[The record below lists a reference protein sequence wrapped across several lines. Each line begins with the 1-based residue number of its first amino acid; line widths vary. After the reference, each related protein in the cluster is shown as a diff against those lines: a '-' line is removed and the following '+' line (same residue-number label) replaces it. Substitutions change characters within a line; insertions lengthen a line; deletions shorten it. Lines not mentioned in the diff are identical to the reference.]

1 MFLSKWSVQRPI
13 AMTALIIVMVMIGV
27 SLYPRL
33 SIDLLPNMEVP
44 MVLVRCEY
52 QGASPT
58 EIEVEIVKR
67 IEDAISSLD
76 GIKHITSMSMEDEAR
91 IQLEFNMGID
101 VDIAATDI
109 REALNRIREDL
120 PDGANEPVIRKID
133 TNATTVAQ
141 VFLVGDRTQDDLY
154 DYADDVIA
162 DRFSSV
168 PGVGEVRVYG
178 ANEMQIHVLLNRAKL
193 TAMNLSINDVV
204 SKLRENN
211 VREPLGRIQFDKGE
225 KNVTFNGD
233 FKDFEQIK
241 ALEIGK
247 FKNKRVYLR
256 DVADVK
262 LMSREVRSKAYVNG
276 QPAARFRIVKK
287 GEANAIEVIKG
298 IRQRFDTM
306 VANGELPTGMQL
318 FWFTDSGAFIQA
330 SVDDAWSSILTG
342 IILTAVLLF
351 LFLHEPKS
359 TFIVMV
365 SMPISVIV
373 TFAVMAW
380 FNYSFNIM
388 TLLSLGCSVGV
399 LVTNSIVVIENI
411 FKHIDRGE
419 PIKTAAER
427 GTGEVIAAVSA
438 SALTNVVVFVP
449 VMMMSTRIGSMMV
462 PFAGVMVGA
471 TLVSLFISFTLTP
484 ILACVLLKQKK
495 KHSSNPQQKTFLQ
508 RVFTPWDLGY
518 DWLCRQFDR
527 SIEWTA
533 RHPKTLISVVLALSI
548 ATVLFIIPKVGLS
561 FLPFCDQGEI
571 RIKFEFPT
579 NYNLETTNKLILEA
593 ADHLKKFD
601 FIRGMSISV
610 GDSDGGGGQV
620 SSAVYIG
627 QITLRT
633 TDKFEREES
642 IYDLQAMLRKELAYL
657 DNCRVTLS
665 IPATF
670 GGSGAEIRCVM
681 NGVDLD
687 VLENAEMEVMEK
699 LPALGITRD
708 LDSSRRERKPNIN
721 ITPRRTV
728 LQNLGMSAN
737 ELYEYLLGSLD
748 GIEVGDFRSG
758 ARTFDIRVKNEKEY
772 GEDQLRQAAPAIK
785 DNNPLGAE
793 ALAEITEDTRPVVIN
808 RYDKVRTMWLYAN
821 TAPGMALGTVSNEIG
836 KIATGAL
843 PPGYGVR
850 MSGNVE
856 LMNETASEFLQV
868 ILLAT
873 ILTYLLIAAIME
885 SWTRPFLIMFTVP
898 LGFLGMYATL
908 WATDMSMSMM
918 GLLGGVMMIGIVV
931 NNAIL
936 IMDECAV
943 LVKSGVT
950 THKAMLLATQSKFR
964 PIVMTSIASVVGML
978 PMALGTGLGSELR
991 ASCGMGVVGGLSIAS
1006 LLTLYV
1012 IPALYFIFVHDTA
1025 KPRRRRLRRLWHRLL
1040 RKFRSRKTASA
1051 AAPIQ

>member
-1 MFLSKWSVQRPI
+1 MFLSQWSVRRPI
-13 AMTALIIVMVMIGV
+13 AMTAFIIVLVMIGV
-27 SLYPRL
+27 SLYPRI

-52 QGASPT
+52 EGASPT
-58 EIEVEIVKR
+58 EIEVEVVKR
-67 IEDAISSLD
+67 IEDAVSSLD
-76 GIKHITSMSMEDEAR
+76 GIKHITSTSMEDEAR
-91 IQLEFNMGID
+91 IQLEFNMGTD
-101 VDIAATDI
+101 VDVAATDI
-109 REALNRIREDL
+109 REALNRIRTDL
-120 PDGANEPVIRKID
+120 PDGADEPTIRKID
-133 TNATTVAQ
+133 TNATTVVQA
-141 VFLVGDRTQDDLY
+141 FLVGDRTQDDLY

-178 ANEMQIHVLLNRAKL
+178 ANEMQIHVLLDRAKL
-193 TAMNLSINDVV
+193 TAMNLTINDVV
-204 SKLRENN
+204 TKLRENN

-225 KNVTFNGD
+225 KNVTFDGD

-262 LMSREVRSKAYVNG
+262 FMSREVRSKAYVNG
-276 QPAARFRIVKK
+276 KPAARFRIVKK
-287 GEANAIEVIKG
+287 GEANAVEVIRG
-298 IRQRFDTM
+298 IRERFDTM
-306 VANGELPTGMQL
+306 VRNGELPTGMEL

-351 LFLHEPKS
+351 LFLHEPRS
-359 TFIVMV
+359 TFIVMI

-373 TFAVMAW
+373 TFAAMAY

-411 FKHIDRGE
+411 FKHLDRGE
-419 PIKTAAER
+419 TIKVAAER
-427 GTGEVIAAVSA
+427 GTDEVIAAVSA

-449 VMMMSTRIGSMMV
+449 VMMMTTRIGTMMV
-462 PFAGVMVGA
+462 PFAGVMVAA

-484 ILACVLLKQKK
+484 ILSCVLLKQKK
-495 KHSSNPQQKTFLQ
+495 GGEAGQTTGFLAKL
-508 RVFTPWDLGY
+508 FTPWDRGY
-518 DWLCRQFDR
+518 DWLCRKFDR

-533 RHPKTLISVVLALSI
+533 RHPKSLILAVLMLSAAVFFWVV
-548 ATVLFIIPKVGLS
+548 PQVGLS

-571 RIKFEFPT
+571 RVKFEFPT
-579 NYNLETTNKLILEA
+579 NYNLETTDRLIREA

-601 FIRGMSISV
+601 FVRGMSITV
-610 GDSDGGGGQV
+610 GDSDGGGGQI

-642 IYDLQAMLRKELAYL
+642 IYDLQAQLRKELAYL

-681 NGVDLD
+681 NGNDLN
-687 VLENAEMEVMEK
+687 VLEEAEMAVMEK
-699 LPALGITRD
+699 LPTLGIVRD
-708 LDSSRRERKPNIN
+708 VDSSRRERKPNIN

-728 LQNLGMSAN
+728 LQNLDMSAN

-748 GIEVGDFRSG
+748 GIEVGDYRAG
-758 ARTFDIRVKNEKEY
+758 ARTFDIRVKNQKEY
-772 GEDQLRQAAPAIK
+772 GEEQLRQAAPARK
-785 DNNPLGAE
+785 DNNPLGTE
-793 ALAEITEDTRPVVIN
+793 TLAEITEDTRPVVIN
-808 RYDKVRTMWLYAN
+808 RYDKARTMWLYAN
-821 TAPGMALGTVSNEIG
+821 TAPGMALGPVSDTIG
-836 KIATGAL
+836 KLALEAL

-850 MSGNVE
+850 MSGSVE
-856 LMNETASEFLQV
+856 LMNETAREFGQV
-868 ILLAT
+868 ILLAAV
-873 ILTYLLIAAIME
+873 LTYLLIAGIME

-908 WATDMSMSMM
+908 WLTGMSMSMM

-936 IMDECAV
+936 IMDECAM
-943 LVKSGVT
+943 LVNSGVT
-950 THKAMLLATQSKFR
+950 THQAMLQATQSKFR
-964 PIVMTSIASVVGML
+964 PIVMTSIASVAGML
-978 PMALGTGLGSELR
+978 PMAFGTGLGSELR
-991 ASCGMGVVGGLSIAS
+991 SSCGMGVVGGLTVAS

-1025 KPRRRRLRRLWHRLL
+1025 KPRRHLWRRFLL
-1040 RKFRSRKTASA
+1040 RLGVGR
-1051 AAPIQ
+1051 

>member
-13 AMTALIIVMVMIGV
+13 AMTALIIVLVMIGI

-33 SIDLLPNMEVP
+33 SIDLLPNMEIP
-44 MVLVRCEY
+44 TVLVRCAYE
-52 QGASPT
+52 GASPT
-58 EIEVEIVKR
+58 EIEVEIAKR
-67 IEDAISSLD
+67 IEDAVSSLD

-91 IQLEFNMGID
+91 IQLEFNMGTD
-101 VDIAATDI
+101 VDIAATEI

-120 PDGANEPVIRKID
+120 PDGANEPTIRKID
-133 TNATTVAQ
+133 TNATTVSQ

-162 DRFSSV
+162 DRFASV

-178 ANEMQIHVLLNRAKL
+178 ANEMQIHVLLNREKL

-233 FKDFEQIK
+233 FKDVEQIK
-241 ALEIGK
+241 ALEVGK
-247 FKNKRVYLR
+247 FKDKRVYLR

-276 QPAARFRIVKK
+276 QPAARFKIVKK
-287 GEANAIEVIKG
+287 GEANAIEVIRG
-298 IRQRFDTM
+298 IRQRFDQM
-306 VANGELPTGMQL
+306 VANGELPTGMEL

-330 SVDDAWSSILTG
+330 SVDDAWSSIITG

-373 TFAVMAW
+373 TFAVMVW

-411 FKHIDRGE
+411 FKHIDKGE

-449 VMMMSTRIGSMMV
+449 VMMMTTRIGSMMV

-495 KHSSNPQQKTFLQ
+495 RNKANEPEKKSLLQ
-508 RVFTPWDLGY
+508 RMFIPWDLGY
-518 DWLCRQFDR
+518 DWLCRRFDR

-533 RHPKTLISVVLALSI
+533 RHPILLMAVVVALALS
-548 ATVLFIIPKVGLS
+548 TVFFIVPKVGLS

-571 RIKFEFPT
+571 RIKLEFPT
-579 NYNLETTNKLILEA
+579 NYNLETTDKLIREA

-601 FIRGMSISV
+601 FIRGMSITI
-610 GDSDGGGGQV
+610 GDSDGGSGQV
-620 SSAVYIG
+620 NSAVYLG
-627 QITLRT
+627 QITLKT
-633 TDKFEREES
+633 SEKFEREET
-642 IYDLQAMLRKELAYL
+642 IYDLLAQVREELSYL
-657 DNCRVTLS
+657 DNCRLTLS
-665 IPATF
+665 IPSTF

-681 NGVDLD
+681 NGNDLE
-687 VLENAEMEVMEK
+687 VLENAEMTVMEK
-699 LPALGITRD
+699 LPTLGITRD

-728 LQNLGMSAN
+728 LQNLDMSAN

-758 ARTFDIRVKNEKEY
+758 TRTFDIRVKNAKEY
-772 GEDQLRQAAPAIK
+772 GEEQLRQAAPAVK
-785 DNNPLGAE
+785 ENNPLGTE

-808 RYDKVRTMWLYAN
+808 RYDKIRTMWLYAN
-821 TAPGMALGTVSNEIG
+821 TAPGMALGTVSQTIGEI
-836 KIATGAL
+836 ALEAL

-856 LMNETASEFLQV
+856 LMNETAREFGQV
-868 ILLAT
+868 IILAT
-873 ILTYLLIAAIME
+873 LLTYLLIAAIME

-908 WATDMSMSMM
+908 WATGMSMSLM

-936 IMDECAV
+936 IMDECAT

-964 PIVMTSIASVVGML
+964 PIVMTSIASVAGML

-991 ASCGMGVVGGLSIAS
+991 ASCGVGVVGGLSIAS

-1025 KPRRRRLRRLWHRLL
+1025 KPRRHRLRRLLRRLL
-1040 RKFRSRKTASA
+1040 RKEKKTVSA
-1051 AAPIQ
+1051 

>member
-1 MFLSKWSVQRPI
+1 MFLSRWSVQRPI
-13 AMTALIIVMVMIGV
+13 AMTALIIVLVMIGA
-27 SLYPRL
+27 SLYPRI
-33 SIDLLPNMEVP
+33 SIDLLPNMEIP
-44 MVLVRCEY
+44 TVLVRCEY
-52 QGASPT
+52 EGASPT
-58 EIEVEIVKR
+58 EIEVEIAKR
-67 IEDAISSLD
+67 IEDAVSSLD
-76 GIKHITSMSMEDEAR
+76 GIKHVTSVSIEDEAR

-101 VDIAATDI
+101 VDVAATDI
-109 REALNRIREDL
+109 REALNRIREDF
-120 PDGANEPVIRKID
+120 PDGAKEPTIRKID
-133 TNATTVAQ
+133 TNATTVVQA
-141 VFLVGDRTQDDLY
+141 FLVGDRTQDDLY

-162 DRFSSV
+162 DRFASV

-178 ANEMQIHVLLNRAKL
+178 ANEMQIHVLLNREKL

-204 SKLRENN
+204 SKLEANN
-211 VREPLGRIQFDKGE
+211 VRKPLGRIQFDKGE
-225 KNVTFNGD
+225 KNVTFDGD

-262 LMSREVRSKAYVNG
+262 FMSREVRSKAYVNG
-276 QPAARFRIVKK
+276 EPAARFRIVKK
-287 GEANAIEVIKG
+287 GEANAIEVING
-298 IRQRFDTM
+298 IRQRFNTM
-306 VANGELPTGMQL
+306 IRNGELPTGMKL
-318 FWFTDSGAFIQA
+318 VWFTDSGAFIQA

-342 IILTAVLLF
+342 IILTAILLF

-359 TFIVMV
+359 TFIVMI

-373 TFAVMAW
+373 TFAVMAY
-380 FNYSFNIM
+380 FQYSFNIM

-411 FKHIDRGE
+411 FKHLDRGE

-449 VMMMSTRIGSMMV
+449 VMMMTTRIGSMMV

-484 ILACVLLKQKK
+484 ILACVLLKRKRK
-495 KHSSNPQQKTFLQ
+495 AREGEPKMTFLQ
-508 RVFTPWDLGY
+508 KCFVPWDRGY
-518 DWLCRQFDR
+518 DWLCRLFDR

-533 RHPKTLISVVLALSI
+533 RYPKTLMLAVLALAGAVYFLI
-548 ATVLFIIPKVGLS
+548 VPQVGLS

-579 NYNLETTNKLILEA
+579 NYNLDTTNRLIQEA

-610 GDSDGGGGQV
+610 GDSDGGSGQV
-620 SSAVYIG
+620 SSAVYLG
-627 QITLRT
+627 QINLRT
-633 TDKFEREES
+633 TDKFERKES
-642 IYDLQAMLRKELAYL
+642 IYDLQALLRKELAYL

-665 IPATF
+665 IPPTF
-670 GGSGAEIRCVM
+670 GGSGAEIRCVI
-681 NGVDLD
+681 NGPDLD
-687 VLENAEMEVMEK
+687 VLEAAEMEVMEK
-699 LPALGITRD
+699 LPTLGITRD

-737 ELYEYLLGSLD
+737 EVYEYLLGTLD
-748 GIEVGDFRSG
+748 GIEVGDYRSG
-758 ARTFDIRVKNEKEY
+758 ARTFDIRVKNQKEY
-772 GEDQLRQAAPAIK
+772 GEEQLRLATPTVK
-785 DNNPLGAE
+785 DNNPLGTE
-793 ALAEITEDTRPVVIN
+793 VLAEITEDTRPVVVN

-821 TAPGMALGTVSNEIG
+821 TAPGMALGTVSNAIG
-836 KIATGAL
+836 EMAQQAL

-850 MSGNVE
+850 MSGSVE
-856 LMNETASEFLQV
+856 LMNETAREFIQV
-868 ILLAT
+868 IILAA

-908 WATDMSMSMM
+908 WFAGMSMSMM

-943 LVKSGVT
+943 LTKSGMT
-950 THKAMLLATQSKFR
+950 THKAMLRATQSKFR
-964 PIVMTSIASVVGML
+964 PIVMTSIASVAGML
-978 PMALGTGLGSELR
+978 PMAFGTGLGSELR
-991 ASCGMGVVGGLSIAS
+991 SSCGMGVVGGLTIAS

-1025 KPRRRRLRRLWHRLL
+1025 KPRKHLLL
-1040 RKFRSRKTASA
+1040 RFISRFRRKKGVPGA
-1051 AAPIQ
+1051 A

>member
-1 MFLSKWSVQRPI
+1 MFLSQWSVRRPI
-13 AMTALIIVMVMIGV
+13 AMTAFIIVLVMIGV
-27 SLYPRL
+27 SLYPRI

-52 QGASPT
+52 EGASPT
-58 EIEVEIVKR
+58 EIEVEVVKR
-67 IEDAISSLD
+67 IEDAVSSLD
-76 GIKHITSMSMEDEAR
+76 GIKHITSTSMEDEAR
-91 IQLEFNMGID
+91 IQLEFNMGTD
-101 VDIAATDI
+101 VDVAATDI
-109 REALNRIREDL
+109 REALNRIRTDL
-120 PDGANEPVIRKID
+120 PDGADEPTIRKID
-133 TNATTVAQ
+133 TNATTVVQA
-141 VFLVGDRTQDDLY
+141 FLVGDRTQDDLY

-178 ANEMQIHVLLNRAKL
+178 ANEMQIHVLLDRAKL
-193 TAMNLSINDVV
+193 TAMNLTINDVV
-204 SKLRENN
+204 TKLRENN

-225 KNVTFNGD
+225 KNVTFDGD

-262 LMSREVRSKAYVNG
+262 FMSREVRSKAYVNG
-276 QPAARFRIVKK
+276 KPAARFRIVKK
-287 GEANAIEVIKG
+287 GEANAVEVIRG
-298 IRQRFDTM
+298 IRERFDTM
-306 VANGELPTGMQL
+306 VRNGELPTGMEL

-351 LFLHEPKS
+351 LFLHEPRS
-359 TFIVMV
+359 TFIVMI

-373 TFAVMAW
+373 TFAAMAY

-411 FKHIDRGE
+411 FKHLDRGE
-419 PIKTAAER
+419 TIKVAAER
-427 GTGEVIAAVSA
+427 GTDEVIAAVSA

-449 VMMMSTRIGSMMV
+449 VMMMTTRIGTMMV
-462 PFAGVMVGA
+462 PFAGVMVVA

-484 ILACVLLKQKK
+484 ILSCVLLKQKK
-495 KHSSNPQQKTFLQ
+495 GGEAGQTTGFLAKL
-508 RVFTPWDLGY
+508 FTPWDRGY
-518 DWLCRQFDR
+518 DWLCRKFDR

-533 RHPKTLISVVLALSI
+533 RHPKSLILAVLALS
-548 ATVLFIIPKVGLS
+548 AAVFFWVVPQVGLS

-571 RIKFEFPT
+571 RVKFEFPT
-579 NYNLETTNKLILEA
+579 NYNLETTDRLIREA

-601 FIRGMSISV
+601 FVRGMSITV
-610 GDSDGGGGQV
+610 GDSDGGGGQI

-642 IYDLQAMLRKELAYL
+642 IYDLQAQLRKELAYL

-681 NGVDLD
+681 NGNDLN
-687 VLENAEMEVMEK
+687 VLEEAEMAVMEK
-699 LPALGITRD
+699 LPTLGIVRD
-708 LDSSRRERKPNIN
+708 VDSSRRERKPNIN

-728 LQNLGMSAN
+728 LQNLDMSAN

-748 GIEVGDFRSG
+748 GIEVGDYRAG
-758 ARTFDIRVKNEKEY
+758 ARTFDIRVKNQKEY
-772 GEDQLRQAAPAIK
+772 GEEQLRQAAPARK
-785 DNNPLGAE
+785 DNNPLGTE
-793 ALAEITEDTRPVVIN
+793 TLAEITEDTRPVVIN
-808 RYDKVRTMWLYAN
+808 RYDKARTMWLYAN
-821 TAPGMALGTVSNEIG
+821 TAPGMALGPVSDTIG
-836 KIATGAL
+836 KLALEAL

-850 MSGNVE
+850 MSGSVE
-856 LMNETASEFLQV
+856 LMNETAREFGQV
-868 ILLAT
+868 ILLAAV
-873 ILTYLLIAAIME
+873 LTYLLIAGIME
-885 SWTRPFLIMFTVP
+885 SWSRPFLIMFTVP

-908 WATDMSMSMM
+908 WLTGMSMSMM

-936 IMDECAV
+936 IMDECAM
-943 LVKSGVT
+943 LVNSGVT
-950 THKAMLLATQSKFR
+950 THQAMLQATQSKFR
-964 PIVMTSIASVVGML
+964 PIVMTSIASVAGML
-978 PMALGTGLGSELR
+978 PMAFGTGLGSELR
-991 ASCGMGVVGGLSIAS
+991 SSCGMGVVGGLTVAS

-1025 KPRRRRLRRLWHRLL
+1025 KPRRHLWRRFLL
-1040 RKFRSRKTASA
+1040 RLGVGR
-1051 AAPIQ
+1051 

>member
-13 AMTALIIVMVMIGV
+13 AMTAFIIVLVMIGI
-27 SLYPRL
+27 SLYPKI
-33 SIDLLPNMEVP
+33 SIDLLPNMEIP
-44 MVLVRCEY
+44 TVLVRCEY
-52 QGASPT
+52 EGASPT
-58 EIEVEIVKR
+58 EIEVEIAKR
-67 IEDAISSLD
+67 IEDAVSSLD
-76 GIKHITSMSMEDEAR
+76 GIKHVTSVSIEDEAR

-101 VDIAATDI
+101 VDVAATDI
-109 REALNRIREDL
+109 REALNRIREDF
-120 PDGANEPVIRKID
+120 PDGAKEPTIRKID
-133 TNATTVAQ
+133 TNATTVVQA
-141 VFLVGDRTQDDLY
+141 FLVGDRTQDDLY

-178 ANEMQIHVLLNRAKL
+178 ANEMQIHVLLDRAKL
-193 TAMNLSINDVV
+193 TAMNLSINDIVA
-204 SKLRENN
+204 KLEANN
-211 VREPLGRIQFDKGE
+211 VRKPLGRIQFDKGE
-225 KNVTFNGD
+225 KNVTFDGD

-241 ALEIGK
+241 ALEVGK

-262 LMSREVRSKAYVNG
+262 FMSREVRSKAYVNG
-276 QPAARFRIVKK
+276 EPAARFRIIKK
-287 GEANAIEVIKG
+287 GEANAIEVING
-298 IRQRFDTM
+298 IRQRFQSM
-306 VANGELPTGMQL
+306 IQNGELPTGMKL
-318 FWFTDSGAFIQA
+318 VWFTDSGAFIQA

-342 IILTAVLLF
+342 IILTAILLF

-359 TFIVMV
+359 TFIVMI

-373 TFAVMAW
+373 TFAVMAY

-411 FKHIDRGE
+411 FKHLDRGE

-449 VMMMSTRIGSMMV
+449 VMMMTTRIGSMMV

-484 ILACVLLKQKK
+484 ILACVLLKKK
-495 KHSSNPQQKTFLQ
+495 KKQAVEGKTFLQ
-508 RVFTPWDLGY
+508 KLFLPWDTGY
-518 DWLCRQFDR
+518 DWLCRKFDR

-533 RHPKTLISVVLALSI
+533 RYPKTLMTAVLAL
-548 ATVLFIIPKVGLS
+548 AAAVLFFVVPQVGLS

-579 NYNLETTNKLILEA
+579 NYNLETTDRLIREA

-610 GDSDGGGGQV
+610 GDSDGGSGQV
-620 SSAVYIG
+620 SSAVYLG
-627 QITLRT
+627 QINLRT
-633 TDKFEREES
+633 TDKFERKES
-642 IYDLQAMLRKELAYL
+642 IYDLQAILRKELAYL

-670 GGSGAEIRCVM
+670 GGSGAEIRCVI
-681 NGVDLD
+681 NGPDLD
-687 VLENAEMEVMEK
+687 VLEAAEMEVMEK

-728 LQNLGMSAN
+728 LQNLNMSAN
-737 ELYEYLLGSLD
+737 DVYEYLLGSLD
-748 GIEVGDFRSG
+748 GIEVGDYRSG
-758 ARTFDIRVKNEKEY
+758 ARTFDIRVKNKKEY
-772 GEDQLRQAAPAIK
+772 GEDQLRQNAPATK
-785 DNNPLGAE
+785 DNNPLGTE
-793 ALAEITEDTRPVVIN
+793 VLAEITEDTRPVVVN

-821 TAPGMALGTVSNEIG
+821 TAPGMALGTVSKTIG
-836 KIATGAL
+836 DMALQAL

-856 LMNETASEFLQV
+856 LMNETAREFIQV
-868 ILLAT
+868 IILAT

-908 WATDMSMSMM
+908 WVARMSMSMM

-936 IMDECAV
+936 IMDECAA

-950 THKAMLLATQSKFR
+950 THKAMLQATQAKFR
-964 PIVMTSIASVVGML
+964 PIVMTSIASVAGML
-978 PMALGTGLGSELR
+978 PMAFGSGLGSELR
-991 ASCGMGVVGGLSIAS
+991 SSCGMGVVGGLTIAS

-1025 KPRRRRLRRLWHRLL
+1025 KPRKHTFLRFLSRLHRH
-1040 RKFRSRKTASA
+1040 KKTAPA
-1051 AAPIQ
+1051 AV

>member
-1 MFLSKWSVQRPI
+1 
-13 AMTALIIVMVMIGV
+13 
-27 SLYPRL
+27 
-33 SIDLLPNMEVP
+33 

-52 QGASPT
+52 EGASPT
-58 EIEVEIVKR
+58 EIEVEVVKR
-67 IEDAISSLD
+67 IEDAVSSLD
-76 GIKHITSMSMEDEAR
+76 GIKHITSTSMEDEAR
-91 IQLEFNMGID
+91 IQLEFNMGTD
-101 VDIAATDI
+101 VDVAATDI
-109 REALNRIREDL
+109 REALNRIRTDL
-120 PDGANEPVIRKID
+120 PDGADEPTIRKID
-133 TNATTVAQ
+133 TNATTVVQA
-141 VFLVGDRTQDDLY
+141 FLVGDRTQDDLY

-178 ANEMQIHVLLNRAKL
+178 ANEMQIHVLLDRAKL
-193 TAMNLSINDVV
+193 TAMNLTINYVV
-204 SKLRENN
+204 TKLRENN

-225 KNVTFNGD
+225 KNVTFDGD

-262 LMSREVRSKAYVNG
+262 FMSREVRSKAYVNG
-276 QPAARFRIVKK
+276 KPAARFRIVKK
-287 GEANAIEVIKG
+287 GEANAVEVIRG
-298 IRQRFDTM
+298 IRERFDTM
-306 VANGELPTGMQL
+306 VRNGELPTGMEL

-351 LFLHEPKS
+351 LFLHEPRS
-359 TFIVMV
+359 TFIVMI

-373 TFAVMAW
+373 TFAAMAY

-411 FKHIDRGE
+411 FKHLDRGE
-419 PIKTAAER
+419 TIKVAAER
-427 GTGEVIAAVSA
+427 GTDEVIAAVSA

-449 VMMMSTRIGSMMV
+449 VMMMTTRIGTMMV
-462 PFAGVMVGA
+462 PFAGVMVAA

-484 ILACVLLKQKK
+484 ILSCVLLKQKK
-495 KHSSNPQQKTFLQ
+495 GGEAGQTTGFLAKL
-508 RVFTPWDLGY
+508 FTPWDRGY
-518 DWLCRQFDR
+518 DWLCRKFDR

-533 RHPKTLISVVLALSI
+533 RHPKSLILAVLVLSAAVFFWVV
-548 ATVLFIIPKVGLS
+548 PQVGLS

-571 RIKFEFPT
+571 RVKFEFPT
-579 NYNLETTNKLILEA
+579 NYNLETTDRLIREA

-601 FIRGMSISV
+601 FVRGMSITV
-610 GDSDGGGGQV
+610 GDSDGGGGQI

-642 IYDLQAMLRKELAYL
+642 IYDLQAQLRKELAYL

-681 NGVDLD
+681 NGNDLN
-687 VLENAEMEVMEK
+687 VLEEAEMAVMEK
-699 LPALGITRD
+699 LPTLGIVRD
-708 LDSSRRERKPNIN
+708 VDSSRRERKPNIN

-728 LQNLGMSAN
+728 LQNLDMSAN

-748 GIEVGDFRSG
+748 GIEVGDYRAG
-758 ARTFDIRVKNEKEY
+758 ARTFDIRVKNQKEY
-772 GEDQLRQAAPAIK
+772 GEEQLRQAAPARK
-785 DNNPLGAE
+785 DNNPLGTE
-793 ALAEITEDTRPVVIN
+793 TLAEITEDTRPVVIN
-808 RYDKVRTMWLYAN
+808 RYDKARTMWLYAN
-821 TAPGMALGTVSNEIG
+821 TAPGMALGPVSDTIG
-836 KIATGAL
+836 KLALEAL

-850 MSGNVE
+850 MSGSVE
-856 LMNETASEFLQV
+856 LMNETAREFGQV
-868 ILLAT
+868 ILLAAV
-873 ILTYLLIAAIME
+873 LTYLLIAGIME

-908 WATDMSMSMM
+908 WLTGMSMSMM

-936 IMDECAV
+936 IMDECAM
-943 LVKSGVT
+943 LVNSGVT
-950 THKAMLLATQSKFR
+950 THQAMLQATQSKFR
-964 PIVMTSIASVVGML
+964 PIVMTSIASVAGML
-978 PMALGTGLGSELR
+978 PMAFGTGLGSELR
-991 ASCGMGVVGGLSIAS
+991 SSCGMGVVGGLTVAS

-1025 KPRRRRLRRLWHRLL
+1025 KPRRHLWRRFLL
-1040 RKFRSRKTASA
+1040 RFGLGRR
-1051 AAPIQ
+1051 

>member
-1 MFLSKWSVQRPI
+1 MFLSQWSVRRPI
-13 AMTALIIVMVMIGV
+13 AMTAFIIVLVMIGV
-27 SLYPRL
+27 SLYPRI

-52 QGASPT
+52 EGASPT
-58 EIEVEIVKR
+58 EIEVEVVKR
-67 IEDAISSLD
+67 IEDAVSSLD
-76 GIKHITSMSMEDEAR
+76 GIKHITSTSMEDEAR
-91 IQLEFNMGID
+91 IQLEFNMGTD
-101 VDIAATDI
+101 VDVAATDI
-109 REALNRIREDL
+109 REALNRIRTDL
-120 PDGANEPVIRKID
+120 PDGADEPTIRKID
-133 TNATTVAQ
+133 TNATTVVQA
-141 VFLVGDRTQDDLY
+141 FLVGDRTQDDLY

-178 ANEMQIHVLLNRAKL
+178 ANEMQIHVLLDRAKL
-193 TAMNLSINDVV
+193 TAMNLTINDVV

-225 KNVTFNGD
+225 KNVTFDGD

-262 LMSREVRSKAYVNG
+262 FMSREVRSKAYVNG
-276 QPAARFRIVKK
+276 KPAARFRIVKK
-287 GEANAIEVIKG
+287 GEANAVEVIRG
-298 IRQRFDTM
+298 IRERFDTM
-306 VANGELPTGMQL
+306 VRNGELPTGMEL

-351 LFLHEPKS
+351 LFLHEPRS
-359 TFIVMV
+359 TFIVMI

-373 TFAVMAW
+373 TFAAMAY

-411 FKHIDRGE
+411 FKHLDRGE
-419 PIKTAAER
+419 TIKVAAER
-427 GTGEVIAAVSA
+427 GTDEVIAAVSA

-449 VMMMSTRIGSMMV
+449 VMMMTTRIGTMMV
-462 PFAGVMVGA
+462 PFAGVMVVA

-484 ILACVLLKQKK
+484 ILSCVLLKQKK
-495 KHSSNPQQKTFLQ
+495 GGEAGQTTGFLAKL
-508 RVFTPWDLGY
+508 FTPWDRGY
-518 DWLCRQFDR
+518 DWLCRKFDR

-533 RHPKTLISVVLALSI
+533 RHPKSLILAVLALS
-548 ATVLFIIPKVGLS
+548 AAVFFWVVPQVGLS

-571 RIKFEFPT
+571 RVKFEFPT
-579 NYNLETTNKLILEA
+579 NYNLETTDRLIREA

-601 FIRGMSISV
+601 FVRGMSITV
-610 GDSDGGGGQV
+610 GDSDGGGGQI

-642 IYDLQAMLRKELAYL
+642 IYDLQAQLRKELAYL

-681 NGVDLD
+681 NGNDLN
-687 VLENAEMEVMEK
+687 VLEEAEMAVMEK
-699 LPALGITRD
+699 LPTLGIVRD
-708 LDSSRRERKPNIN
+708 VDSSRRERKPNIN

-728 LQNLGMSAN
+728 LQNLDMSAN

-748 GIEVGDFRSG
+748 GIEVGDYRAG
-758 ARTFDIRVKNEKEY
+758 ARTFDIRVKNQKEY
-772 GEDQLRQAAPAIK
+772 GEEQLRQAAPARK
-785 DNNPLGAE
+785 DNNPLGTE
-793 ALAEITEDTRPVVIN
+793 TLAEITEDTRPVVIN
-808 RYDKVRTMWLYAN
+808 RYDKARTMWLYAN
-821 TAPGMALGTVSNEIG
+821 TAPGMALGPVSDTIG
-836 KIATGAL
+836 KLALEAL

-850 MSGNVE
+850 MSGSVE
-856 LMNETASEFLQV
+856 LMNETAREFGQV
-868 ILLAT
+868 ILLAAV
-873 ILTYLLIAAIME
+873 LTYLLIAGIME
-885 SWTRPFLIMFTVP
+885 SWSRPFLIMFTVP

-908 WATDMSMSMM
+908 WLTGMSMSMM

-936 IMDECAV
+936 IMDECAM
-943 LVKSGVT
+943 LVNSGVT
-950 THKAMLLATQSKFR
+950 THQAMLQATQSKFR
-964 PIVMTSIASVVGML
+964 PIVMTSIASVAGML
-978 PMALGTGLGSELR
+978 PMAFGTGLGSELR
-991 ASCGMGVVGGLSIAS
+991 SSCGMGVVGGLTVAS

-1025 KPRRRRLRRLWHRLL
+1025 KPRRHLWRRFLL
-1040 RKFRSRKTASA
+1040 RLGVGR
-1051 AAPIQ
+1051 

>member
-1 MFLSKWSVQRPI
+1 MFLSRWSVQRPI
-13 AMTALIIVMVMIGV
+13 AMTALIIVLVMIGI
-27 SLYPRL
+27 SLYPRI
-33 SIDLLPNMEVP
+33 SIDLLPNMEIP
-44 MVLVRCEY
+44 TVLVRCEY

-67 IEDAISSLD
+67 IEDAVSSLD
-76 GIKHITSMSMEDEAR
+76 GIKHITSMSIEDEAR
-91 IQLEFNMGID
+91 IQLEFNMGTD
-101 VDIAATDI
+101 VDVAATDI

-120 PDGANEPVIRKID
+120 PDGANEPTIRKID

-178 ANEMQIHVLLNRAKL
+178 ANEMQIHVLLDREKL

-204 SKLRENN
+204 AKLEQNN

-225 KNVTFNGD
+225 KNVTFDGD
-233 FKDFEQIK
+233 FKDFEQIR
-241 ALEIGK
+241 ALEVGK

-256 DVADVK
+256 DVAEVK
-262 LMSREVRSKAYVNG
+262 FMSREVRSKAYVNG

-287 GEANAIEVIKG
+287 GEANAIEVING
-298 IRQRFDTM
+298 IRQRFDAM
-306 VANGELPTGMQL
+306 VKNGELPTGMEL
-318 FWFTDSGAFIQA
+318 VWFTDSGAFIQA
-330 SVDDAWSSILTG
+330 SVDDAWSSIVTG

-359 TFIVMV
+359 TFIVMI
-365 SMPISVIV
+365 SMPISVVV
-373 TFAVMAW
+373 TFAVMAY

-411 FKHIDRGE
+411 FKHLDRGE

-449 VMMMSTRIGSMMV
+449 VMMMTTRIGSMMV

-484 ILACVLLKQKK
+484 ILACVLLKRKK
-495 KHSSNPQQKTFLQ
+495 KRGSAPEKRGWLQTMFL
-508 RVFTPWDLGY
+508 PWDMGY
-518 DWLCRQFDR
+518 DWLCRKFDR

-533 RHPKTLISVVLALSI
+533 RHPKSLMLTVLALAAGVSFWI
-548 ATVLFIIPKVGLS
+548 VPQVGLS

-579 NYNLETTNKLILEA
+579 NYNLDTTDRLIREA

-610 GDSDGGGGQV
+610 GDSDGGSGQV
-620 SSAVYIG
+620 SSAVYMG

-633 TDKFEREES
+633 TDKFEREET
-642 IYDLQAMLRKELAYL
+642 IYDLQAQLRKELSYL
-657 DNCRVTLS
+657 DNCRITLS

-681 NGVDLD
+681 NGTDLD
-687 VLENAEMEVMEK
+687 VLENAEMQVMEK
-699 LPALGITRD
+699 LPAMGLTRD

-748 GIEVGDFRSG
+748 GIEVGDYRDG
-758 ARTFDIRVKNEKEY
+758 ARTFDIRVKNQKEY
-772 GEDQLRQAAPAIK
+772 GEAQLRQAAPAVK

-793 ALAEITEDTRPVVIN
+793 ALAEITEDARPVVVN

-821 TAPGMALGTVSNEIG
+821 TAPGAALGTVSEAIG
-836 KIATGAL
+836 KLAQESL

-856 LMNETASEFLQV
+856 LMNETAREFMQV
-868 ILLAT
+868 IVLAT

-908 WATDMSMSMM
+908 WAAGMSMSMM

-936 IMDECAV
+936 IMDDLAAQKAAGLPPRE
-943 LVKSGVT
+943 
-950 THKAMLLATQSKFR
+950 AMLAAVGNKFR
-964 PIVMTSIASVVGML
+964 PILMTSIAAVLGIV
-978 PMALGTGLGSELR
+978 PMAFGAGIGSETR
-991 ASCGMGVVGGLSIAS
+991 ASCGIAVIGGLVSSTILA
-1006 LLTLYV
+1006 LYV
-1012 IPALYFIFVHDTA
+1012 IPALYILFCR
-1025 KPRRRRLRRLWHRLL
+1025 KP
-1040 RKFRSRKTASA
+1040 KKNEPEESKK
-1051 AAPIQ
+1051 

>member
-1 MFLSKWSVQRPI
+1 MFLSRWSVQRPI
-13 AMTALIIVMVMIGV
+13 AMTALIIVLVMIGI
-27 SLYPRL
+27 SLYPRI
-33 SIDLLPNMEVP
+33 SIDLLPNMEIP
-44 MVLVRCEY
+44 TVLVRCEY

-67 IEDAISSLD
+67 IEDAVSSLD
-76 GIKHITSMSMEDEAR
+76 GIKHITSMSIEDEAR
-91 IQLEFNMGID
+91 IQLEFNMGTD
-101 VDIAATDI
+101 VDVAATDI

-120 PDGANEPVIRKID
+120 PDGANEPTIRKID

-178 ANEMQIHVLLNRAKL
+178 ANEMQIHVLLDREKL

-204 SKLRENN
+204 AKLEQNN

-225 KNVTFNGD
+225 KNVTFDGD
-233 FKDFEQIK
+233 FKDFEQIR
-241 ALEIGK
+241 ALEVGK

-256 DVADVK
+256 DVAEVK
-262 LMSREVRSKAYVNG
+262 FMSREVRSKAYVNG

-287 GEANAIEVIKG
+287 GEANAIEVING
-298 IRQRFDTM
+298 IRQRFDAM
-306 VANGELPTGMQL
+306 VKNGELPTGMEL
-318 FWFTDSGAFIQA
+318 VWFTDSGAFIQA
-330 SVDDAWSSILTG
+330 SVDDAWSSIVTG

-359 TFIVMV
+359 TFIVMI
-365 SMPISVIV
+365 SMPISVVV
-373 TFAVMAW
+373 TFAVMAY

-411 FKHIDRGE
+411 FKHLDRGE

-449 VMMMSTRIGSMMV
+449 VMMMTTRIGSMMV

-484 ILACVLLKQKK
+484 ILACVLLKRKK
-495 KHSSNPQQKTFLQ
+495 KRGSAPEKRGWLQTMFL
-508 RVFTPWDLGY
+508 PWDMGY
-518 DWLCRQFDR
+518 DWLCRKFDR

-533 RHPKTLISVVLALSI
+533 RHPKSLMLTVLALAAGVSFWI
-548 ATVLFIIPKVGLS
+548 VPQVGLS

-579 NYNLETTNKLILEA
+579 NYNLDTTDRLIREA

-610 GDSDGGGGQV
+610 GDSDGG
-620 SSAVYIG
+620 
-627 QITLRT
+627 
-633 TDKFEREES
+633 
-642 IYDLQAMLRKELAYL
+642 
-657 DNCRVTLS
+657 
-665 IPATF
+665 
-670 GGSGAEIRCVM
+670 SGAEIRCVM
-681 NGVDLD
+681 NGTDLD
-687 VLENAEMEVMEK
+687 VLENAEMQVMEK
-699 LPALGITRD
+699 LPAMGLTRD

-748 GIEVGDFRSG
+748 GIEVGDYRDG
-758 ARTFDIRVKNEKEY
+758 ARTFDIRVKNQKEY
-772 GEDQLRQAAPAIK
+772 GEAQLRQAAPAVK

-793 ALAEITEDTRPVVIN
+793 ALAEITEDARPVVVN

-821 TAPGMALGTVSNEIG
+821 TAPGAALGTVSEAIG
-836 KIATGAL
+836 KLAQESL

-856 LMNETASEFLQV
+856 LMNETAREFMQV
-868 ILLAT
+868 IVLAT

-908 WATDMSMSMM
+908 WAAGMSMSMM

-936 IMDECAV
+936 IMDECAA

-964 PIVMTSIASVVGML
+964 PIVMTSIASVAGML
-978 PMALGTGLGSELR
+978 PMAFGTGLGSELR
-991 ASCGMGVVGGLSIAS
+991 SSCGMGVVGGLTIAS

-1025 KPRRRRLRRLWHRLL
+1025 KPRRRWFHRLL
-1040 RKFRSRKTASA
+1040 LRLSGRGKRCKA
-1051 AAPIQ
+1051 

>member
-1 MFLSKWSVQRPI
+1 MFLSRWSVQRPI
-13 AMTALIIVMVMIGV
+13 AMTALIIVLVMIGI
-27 SLYPRL
+27 SLYPRI
-33 SIDLLPNMEVP
+33 SIDLLPNMEIP
-44 MVLVRCEY
+44 TVLVRCEY

-67 IEDAISSLD
+67 IEDAVSSLD
-76 GIKHITSMSMEDEAR
+76 GIKHITSMSIEDEAR
-91 IQLEFNMGID
+91 IQLEFNMGTD
-101 VDIAATDI
+101 VDVAATDI

-120 PDGANEPVIRKID
+120 PDGANEPTIRKID

-178 ANEMQIHVLLNRAKL
+178 ANEMQIHVLLDREKL

-204 SKLRENN
+204 AKLEQNN

-225 KNVTFNGD
+225 KNVTFDGD
-233 FKDFEQIK
+233 FKDFEQIR
-241 ALEIGK
+241 ALEVGK

-256 DVADVK
+256 DVAEVK
-262 LMSREVRSKAYVNG
+262 FMSREVRSKAYVNG

-287 GEANAIEVIKG
+287 GEANAIEVING
-298 IRQRFDTM
+298 IRQRFDAM
-306 VANGELPTGMQL
+306 VKNGELPTGMEL
-318 FWFTDSGAFIQA
+318 VWFTDSGAFIQA
-330 SVDDAWSSILTG
+330 SVDDAWSSIVTG

-359 TFIVMV
+359 TFIVMI
-365 SMPISVIV
+365 SMPISVVV
-373 TFAVMAW
+373 TFAVMAY

-411 FKHIDRGE
+411 FKHLDRGE

-449 VMMMSTRIGSMMV
+449 VMMMTTRIGSMMV

-484 ILACVLLKQKK
+484 ILACVLLKRKK
-495 KHSSNPQQKTFLQ
+495 KRGSAPEKRSWLQTMFL
-508 RVFTPWDLGY
+508 PWDMGY
-518 DWLCRQFDR
+518 DWLCRKFDR

-533 RHPKTLISVVLALSI
+533 RHPKSLMLTVLALAAGVSFWI
-548 ATVLFIIPKVGLS
+548 VPQVGLS

-579 NYNLETTNKLILEA
+579 NYNLDTTDRLIREA

-610 GDSDGGGGQV
+610 GDSDGGSGQV
-620 SSAVYIG
+620 SSAVYMG

-633 TDKFEREES
+633 TDKFEREET
-642 IYDLQAMLRKELAYL
+642 IYDLQAQLRKELSYL
-657 DNCRVTLS
+657 DNCRITLS

-681 NGVDLD
+681 NGTDLD
-687 VLENAEMEVMEK
+687 VLENAEMQVMEK
-699 LPALGITRD
+699 LPAMGLTRD

-748 GIEVGDFRSG
+748 GIEVGDYRDG
-758 ARTFDIRVKNEKEY
+758 ARTFDIRVKNQKEY
-772 GEDQLRQAAPAIK
+772 GEAQLRQAAPAVK

-793 ALAEITEDTRPVVIN
+793 ALAEITEDARPVVVN

-821 TAPGMALGTVSNEIG
+821 TAPGAALGTVSEEIG
-836 KIATGAL
+836 KLAQESL

-856 LMNETASEFLQV
+856 LMNETAREFMQV
-868 ILLAT
+868 IVLAT

-908 WATDMSMSMM
+908 WAAGMSMSMM

-936 IMDECAV
+936 IMDECAA

-964 PIVMTSIASVVGML
+964 PIVMTSIASVAGML
-978 PMALGTGLGSELR
+978 PMAFGTGLGSELR
-991 ASCGMGVVGGLSIAS
+991 SSCGMGVVGGLTIAS

-1025 KPRRRRLRRLWHRLL
+1025 KPRRRWFHRLL
-1040 RKFRSRKTASA
+1040 LRLSGRGKRCKA
-1051 AAPIQ
+1051 

>member
-1 MFLSKWSVQRPI
+1 MFLSRWSVQRPI
-13 AMTALIIVMVMIGV
+13 AMTALIIVLVMIGI
-27 SLYPRL
+27 SLYPRI
-33 SIDLLPNMEVP
+33 SIDLLPNMEIP
-44 MVLVRCEY
+44 TVLVRCEY

-67 IEDAISSLD
+67 IEDAVSPLD
-76 GIKHITSMSMEDEAR
+76 GIKHITSMSIEDEAR
-91 IQLEFNMGID
+91 IQLEFNMGTD
-101 VDIAATDI
+101 VDVAATDI

-120 PDGANEPVIRKID
+120 PDGANEPTIRKID

-178 ANEMQIHVLLNRAKL
+178 ANEMQIHVLLDREKL

-204 SKLRENN
+204 AKLEQNN

-225 KNVTFNGD
+225 KNVTFDGD
-233 FKDFEQIK
+233 FKDFEQIR
-241 ALEIGK
+241 ALEVGK

-256 DVADVK
+256 DVAEVK
-262 LMSREVRSKAYVNG
+262 FMSREVRSKAYVNG

-287 GEANAIEVIKG
+287 GEANAIEVING
-298 IRQRFDTM
+298 IRQRFDAM
-306 VANGELPTGMQL
+306 VKNGELPTGMEL
-318 FWFTDSGAFIQA
+318 VWFTDSGAFIQA
-330 SVDDAWSSILTG
+330 SVDDAWSSIVTG

-359 TFIVMV
+359 TFIVMI
-365 SMPISVIV
+365 SMPISVVV
-373 TFAVMAW
+373 TFAVMAY

-411 FKHIDRGE
+411 FKHLDRGE

-449 VMMMSTRIGSMMV
+449 VMMMTTRIGSMMV

-484 ILACVLLKQKK
+484 ILSCVLLKRKK
-495 KHSSNPQQKTFLQ
+495 KRGSAPEKRSWLQTMFL
-508 RVFTPWDLGY
+508 PWDMGY
-518 DWLCRQFDR
+518 DWLCRKFDR

-533 RHPKTLISVVLALSI
+533 RHPKSLMLTVLALAAGVSFWI
-548 ATVLFIIPKVGLS
+548 VPQVGLS

-579 NYNLETTNKLILEA
+579 NYNLDTTDRLIREA

-610 GDSDGGGGQV
+610 GDSDGGSGQV
-620 SSAVYIG
+620 SSAVYMG

-633 TDKFEREES
+633 TDKFEREET
-642 IYDLQAMLRKELAYL
+642 IYDLQAQLRKELSYL
-657 DNCRVTLS
+657 DNCRITLS

-681 NGVDLD
+681 NGTDLD
-687 VLENAEMEVMEK
+687 VLENAEMQVMEK
-699 LPALGITRD
+699 LPAMGLTRD

-748 GIEVGDFRSG
+748 GIEVGDYRDG
-758 ARTFDIRVKNEKEY
+758 ARTFDIRVKNQKEY
-772 GEDQLRQAAPAIK
+772 GEAQLRQAAPAVK

-793 ALAEITEDTRPVVIN
+793 ALAEITEDARPVVVN

-821 TAPGMALGTVSNEIG
+821 TAPGAALGTVSEAIG
-836 KIATGAL
+836 KLAQESL

-856 LMNETASEFLQV
+856 LMNETAREFMQV
-868 ILLAT
+868 IVLAT

-908 WATDMSMSMM
+908 WAAGMSMSMM

-936 IMDECAV
+936 IMDECAA
-943 LVKSGVT
+943 LVKSGV
-950 THKAMLLATQSKFR
+950 
-964 PIVMTSIASVVGML
+964 
-978 PMALGTGLGSELR
+978 
-991 ASCGMGVVGGLSIAS
+991 
-1006 LLTLYV
+1006 
-1012 IPALYFIFVHDTA
+1012 
-1025 KPRRRRLRRLWHRLL
+1025 
-1040 RKFRSRKTASA
+1040 
-1051 AAPIQ
+1051 

>member
-13 AMTALIIVMVMIGV
+13 AMTALIIILVMIGV
-27 SLYPRL
+27 NSYPEI

-44 MVLVRCEY
+44 VVLVRCEY
-52 QGASPT
+52 QGASPM
-58 EIEVEIVKR
+58 EIEVEIAKR
-67 IEDAISSLD
+67 IEDAVSSLD
-76 GIKHITSMSMEDEAR
+76 GIKHITSVSIEDEAR

-101 VDIAATDI
+101 VDVAATDI
-109 REALNRIREDL
+109 REALNRIRENL
-120 PDGANEPVIRKID
+120 PDGADEPTIRKID
-133 TNATTVAQ
+133 TNATTVVQA
-141 VFLVGDRTQDDLY
+141 FLVGDRTQDDLY

-162 DRFSSV
+162 DRLSSV

-178 ANEMQIHVLLNRAKL
+178 ANEMQIHVLLDRAKL

-204 SKLRENN
+204 NKLRENN
-211 VREPLGRIQFDKGE
+211 IREPLGRIQFDRME
-225 KNVTFNGD
+225 KNVTFDGD
-233 FKDFEQIK
+233 FKDFEQIRS
-241 ALEIGK
+241 LEVGK
-247 FKNKRVYLR
+247 FKGKRIYLR
-256 DVADVK
+256 DVAEVK
-262 LMSREVRSKAYVNG
+262 FMSREVRSKAYVNG
-276 QPAARFRIVKK
+276 EPAARFRIVKK
-287 GEANAIEVIKG
+287 GEANAIEVIRG
-298 IRQRFDTM
+298 IRERFDAM
-306 VANGELPTGMQL
+306 VRNGELPTGMKL
-318 FWFTDSGAFIQA
+318 VWFTDSGAFIQA
-330 SVDDAWSSILTG
+330 SVDDAWSSIITG

-351 LFLHEPKS
+351 LFLHEPRS
-359 TFIVMV
+359 TFIVMI

-373 TFAVMAW
+373 TFAVMEY
-380 FNYSFNIM
+380 FQYSFNIM

-411 FKHIDRGE
+411 FKHLDRGE
-419 PIKTAAER
+419 SIRNAAEH

-449 VMMMSTRIGSMMV
+449 VMMMNSRIGQMMV

-484 ILACVLLKQKK
+484 ILACVLLKKK
-495 KHSSNPQQKTFLQ
+495 SHSGLQEKSFLQ
-508 RVFTPWDLGY
+508 RLFLPWDTGY
-518 DWLCRQFDR
+518 DWLCRKFDR
-527 SIEWTA
+527 SIEWTS
-533 RHPKTLISVVLALSI
+533 RHPKSLMLAVILLSLG
-548 ATVLFIIPKVGLS
+548 TVLWIVPQVGLS

-610 GDSDGGGGQV
+610 GDSDGGSGQV

-627 QITLRT
+627 QINLRT

-642 IYDLQAMLRKELAYL
+642 IYALQAMLRDELSYL

-681 NGVDLD
+681 NGTDLE
-687 VLENAEMEVMEK
+687 VLEQAEMKVMEN

-728 LQNLGMSAN
+728 LQNLDMSAN
-737 ELYEYLLGSLD
+737 ELYEYLLGALD
-748 GIEVGDFRSG
+748 GIEVGDYRSG
-758 ARTFDIRVKNEKEY
+758 ARTFDIRVKNQKEY
-772 GEDQLRQAAPAIK
+772 GEEQLRQASPAVK

-793 ALAEITEDTRPVVIN
+793 ALAEITEDTRPVVVN

-821 TAPGMALGTVSNEIG
+821 TAPGMALGPVSEQIG
-836 KIATGAL
+836 KMAQEAL

-856 LMNETASEFLQV
+856 LMNETATEFLQV

-873 ILTYLLIAAIME
+873 VLTYLLIAAIME

-898 LGFLGMYATL
+898 LGFLGMYVTL
-908 WATDMSMSMM
+908 WATGMSMSMM

-936 IMDECAV
+936 IMDECAT

-950 THKAMLLATQSKFR
+950 THKAMLMATQSKFR
-964 PIVMTSIASVVGML
+964 PIVMTSIASVAGML

-991 ASCGMGVVGGLSIAS
+991 SSCGMGVVGGLTIAS
-1006 LLTLYV
+1006 FLTLYV

-1025 KPRRRRLRRLWHRLL
+1025 KPRRHLLFRTL
-1040 RKFRSRKTASA
+1040 RKIRELFDSRIRKKTAA
-1051 AAPIQ
+1051 L

>member
-1 MFLSKWSVQRPI
+1 MFLSQWSVRRPI
-13 AMTALIIVMVMIGV
+13 AMTAFIIVLVMIGV
-27 SLYPRL
+27 SLYPRI

-52 QGASPT
+52 EGASPT
-58 EIEVEIVKR
+58 EIEVEVVKR
-67 IEDAISSLD
+67 IEDAVSSLD
-76 GIKHITSMSMEDEAR
+76 GIKHITSTSMEDEAR
-91 IQLEFNMGID
+91 IQLEFNMGTD
-101 VDIAATDI
+101 VDVAATDI
-109 REALNRIREDL
+109 REALNRIRTDL
-120 PDGANEPVIRKID
+120 PDGADEPTIRKID
-133 TNATTVAQ
+133 TNATTVVQA
-141 VFLVGDRTQDDLY
+141 FLVGDRTQDDLY

-178 ANEMQIHVLLNRAKL
+178 ANEMQIHVLLDRAKL
-193 TAMNLSINDVV
+193 TAMNLTINDVV
-204 SKLRENN
+204 TKLRENN

-225 KNVTFNGD
+225 KNVTFDGD

-262 LMSREVRSKAYVNG
+262 FMSREVRSKAYVNG
-276 QPAARFRIVKK
+276 KPAARFRIVKK
-287 GEANAIEVIKG
+287 GEANAVEVIRG
-298 IRQRFDTM
+298 IRERFDAM
-306 VANGELPTGMQL
+306 VRNGELPTGMEL

-351 LFLHEPKS
+351 LFLHEPRS
-359 TFIVMV
+359 TFIVMI

-373 TFAVMAW
+373 TFAAMAY

-411 FKHIDRGE
+411 FKHLDRGE
-419 PIKTAAER
+419 TIKVAAER
-427 GTGEVIAAVSA
+427 GTDEVIAAVSA

-449 VMMMSTRIGSMMV
+449 VMMMTTRIGTMMV
-462 PFAGVMVGA
+462 PFAGVMVAA

-484 ILACVLLKQKK
+484 ILSCVLLKQKK
-495 KHSSNPQQKTFLQ
+495 GGEAGQTTGFLAKL
-508 RVFTPWDLGY
+508 FTPWDRGY
-518 DWLCRQFDR
+518 DWLCRKFDR

-533 RHPKTLISVVLALSI
+533 RHPKSLILAVLALS
-548 ATVLFIIPKVGLS
+548 AAVFFWVVPQVGLS

-571 RIKFEFPT
+571 RVKFEFPT
-579 NYNLETTNKLILEA
+579 NYNLETTDRLIREA

-601 FIRGMSISV
+601 FVRGMSITV
-610 GDSDGGGGQV
+610 GDSDGGGGQI

-642 IYDLQAMLRKELAYL
+642 IYDLQAQLRKELAYL

-681 NGVDLD
+681 NGNDLN
-687 VLENAEMEVMEK
+687 VLEEAEMAVMEK
-699 LPALGITRD
+699 LPTMGIVRD
-708 LDSSRRERKPNIN
+708 VDSSRRERKPNIN

-728 LQNLGMSAN
+728 LQNLDMSAN

-748 GIEVGDFRSG
+748 GIEVGDYRAG
-758 ARTFDIRVKNEKEY
+758 ARTFDIRVKNQKEY
-772 GEDQLRQAAPAIK
+772 GEEQLRQAAPARK
-785 DNNPLGAE
+785 DNNPLGTE
-793 ALAEITEDTRPVVIN
+793 TLAEITEDTRPVVIN
-808 RYDKVRTMWLYAN
+808 RYDKARTMWLYAN
-821 TAPGMALGTVSNEIG
+821 TAPGMALGPVSDTIG
-836 KIATGAL
+836 KLALEAL

-850 MSGNVE
+850 MSGSVE
-856 LMNETASEFLQV
+856 LMNETAREFGQV
-868 ILLAT
+868 ILLAAV
-873 ILTYLLIAAIME
+873 LTYLLIAGIME
-885 SWTRPFLIMFTVP
+885 SWSRPFLIMFTVP

-908 WATDMSMSMM
+908 WLTGMSMSMM

-936 IMDECAV
+936 IMDECAM
-943 LVKSGVT
+943 LVNSGVT
-950 THKAMLLATQSKFR
+950 THQAMLQATQSKFR
-964 PIVMTSIASVVGML
+964 PIVMTSIASVAGML
-978 PMALGTGLGSELR
+978 PMAFGTGLGSELR
-991 ASCGMGVVGGLSIAS
+991 SSCGMGVVGGLTVAS

-1025 KPRRRRLRRLWHRLL
+1025 KPRRHLWRRFLL
-1040 RKFRSRKTASA
+1040 RLGVGR
-1051 AAPIQ
+1051 

>member
-1 MFLSKWSVQRPI
+1 MFLSEWSVRRPI
-13 AMTALIIVMVMIGV
+13 AMTALIIVLVMIG
-27 SLYPRL
+27 LNFYPRI

-52 QGASPT
+52 EGASPT

-67 IEDAISSLD
+67 IEDAVSSLD

-91 IQLEFNMGID
+91 IQLEFNMGTD
-101 VDIAATDI
+101 VDVAATDI

-120 PDGANEPVIRKID
+120 PDGANEPTIRKID

-154 DYADDVIA
+154 DFADDTIA

-178 ANEMQIHVLLNRAKL
+178 ANEMQIHVLLDREKL

-204 SKLRENN
+204 AKLRENN

-225 KNVTFNGD
+225 KNVTFDGD

-247 FKNKRVYLR
+247 FKGKRIYLR

-287 GEANAIEVIKG
+287 GEANAIEVING
-298 IRQRFDTM
+298 IRQRFDQM
-306 VANGELPTGMQL
+306 VRNGELPTGMEL
-318 FWFTDSGAFIQA
+318 VWFTDSGAFIQA

-351 LFLHEPKS
+351 LFLHEPRS
-359 TFIVMV
+359 TFIVMI

-373 TFAVMAW
+373 TFAAMAY

-419 PIKTAAER
+419 NIKTAAER

-449 VMMMSTRIGSMMV
+449 VMMMSSRIGAMMV

-484 ILACVLLKQKK
+484 ILACVLLKKK
-495 KHSSNPQQKTFLQ
+495 KHAEVEKTSLLARMF
-508 RVFTPWDLGY
+508 VPWDLGY
-518 DWLCRQFDR
+518 DWLCRKFNR

-533 RHPKTLISVVLALSI
+533 RYPKTLIAVVIALSLLVI
-548 ATVLFIIPKVGLS
+548 FQIVPQVGLS

-571 RIKFEFPT
+571 RVKFEFPT

-601 FIRGMSISV
+601 FVRGMSITV

-642 IYDLQAMLRKELAYL
+642 IYDLQAQLRKELAYL

-687 VLENAEMEVMEK
+687 VLEGAEMEVMEK
-699 LPALGITRD
+699 LPALGLTRD

-728 LQNLGMSAN
+728 LQNLDMSAN

-758 ARTFDIRVKNEKEY
+758 ARTFDIRVKNQKEY
-772 GEDQLRQAAPAIK
+772 GEEQLRQAAPAVK
-785 DNNPLGAE
+785 DNNPLGTE
-793 ALAEITEDTRPVVIN
+793 ALAVITEDTRPVVIN

-821 TAPGMALGTVSNEIG
+821 TAPGLALGPVSTAIG
-836 KIATGAL
+836 EMAQSAL

-856 LMNETASEFLQV
+856 LMNETAREFLQV
-868 ILLAT
+868 IALAT
-873 ILTYLLIAAIME
+873 VLTYLLIAAIME
-885 SWTRPFLIMFTVP
+885 SWTGPFLIMFTVP

-908 WATDMSMSMM
+908 WVAGMSMSMM

-950 THKAMLLATQSKFR
+950 THKAMLLATESKFR
-964 PIVMTSIASVVGML
+964 PIVMTSIASVAGML
-978 PMALGTGLGSELR
+978 PMAFGTGLGSELR
-991 ASCGMGVVGGLSIAS
+991 SSCGMGVVGGLAIAS

-1025 KPRRRRLRRLWHRLL
+1025 KPRRHPLRRLWHRLI
-1040 RKFRSRKTASA
+1040 RRRGSVAKKSA
-1051 AAPIQ
+1051 C

>member
-1 MFLSKWSVQRPI
+1 MFLSRWSVQRPI
-13 AMTALIIVMVMIGV
+13 AMTALIIVLVMIGI
-27 SLYPRL
+27 SLYPRI
-33 SIDLLPNMEVP
+33 SIDLLPNMEIP
-44 MVLVRCEY
+44 TVLVRCEY
-52 QGASPT
+52 EGASPS
-58 EIEVEIVKR
+58 EIEVEIAKR
-67 IEDAISSLD
+67 IEDAVSSLD
-76 GIKHITSMSMEDEAR
+76 GIKHVTSVSIEDEAR
-91 IQLEFNMGID
+91 VQLEFNMGID
-101 VDIAATDI
+101 VDVAATDI
-109 REALNRIREDL
+109 REALNRIREDF
-120 PDGANEPVIRKID
+120 PDGAKEPTIRKID

-178 ANEMQIHVLLNRAKL
+178 ANEMQIHVLLNREKL

-204 SKLRENN
+204 RKLEENN
-211 VREPLGRIQFDKGE
+211 VRKPLGRIQFDKGE
-225 KNVTFNGD
+225 KNVTFDGD

-247 FKNKRVYLR
+247 FKNKRIYLR

-262 LMSREVRSKAYVNG
+262 FMSREVRSKAYVNG
-276 QPAARFRIVKK
+276 EPAARFRIIKK
-287 GEANAIEVIKG
+287 GEANAIEVING
-298 IRQRFDTM
+298 IRDRFNAM
-306 VANGELPTGMQL
+306 IRNGELPTGMKL
-318 FWFTDSGAFIQA
+318 VWFTDSGAFIQA

-359 TFIVMV
+359 TFIVMI

-373 TFAVMAW
+373 TFAVMAY
-380 FNYSFNIM
+380 FKYSFNIM

-411 FKHIDRGE
+411 FKHLDKGE
-419 PIKTAAER
+419 PIKAAAER

-449 VMMMSTRIGSMMV
+449 VMMMTTRIGSMMV
-462 PFAGVMVGA
+462 PFAGVMVVA

-484 ILACVLLKQKK
+484 ILACVLLKRKRKSQEEKL
-495 KHSSNPQQKTFLQ
+495 TFLQ
-508 RVFTPWDLGY
+508 KVFIPWDRGY
-518 DWLCRQFDR
+518 DWLCRLFNR

-533 RHPKTLISVVLALSI
+533 RYPKTLMLVVLGLAAAVWFLI
-548 ATVLFIIPKVGLS
+548 VPQVGLS

-579 NYNLETTNKLILEA
+579 NYNLDTTNRLIQEA
-593 ADHLKKFD
+593 ADHLKKYD

-610 GDSDGGGGQV
+610 GDSDGGSGQV
-620 SSAVYIG
+620 SSAVYLG
-627 QITLRT
+627 QINLRT
-633 TDKFEREES
+633 TDKFERKES
-642 IYDLQAMLRKELAYL
+642 IYDLQAILRKELAYL

-670 GGSGAEIRCVM
+670 GGSGAEIRCVI
-681 NGVDLD
+681 NGPDLD
-687 VLENAEMEVMEK
+687 VLEAAEMEVMEK

-728 LQNLGMSAN
+728 LQNLGISAN
-737 ELYEYLLGSLD
+737 EVYEYLLGTLD
-748 GIEVGDFRSG
+748 GIEVGDYRSG
-758 ARTFDIRVKNEKEY
+758 ARTFDIRVKNQKEY
-772 GEDQLRQAAPAIK
+772 GEEQLRLAAPTVK
-785 DNNPLGAE
+785 DNNPLSTE
-793 ALAEITEDTRPVVIN
+793 VVAEITEDTRPVVVN

-821 TAPGMALGTVSNEIG
+821 TAPGMALGTVSNTIG
-836 KIATGAL
+836 EMARQAL

-850 MSGNVE
+850 MSGSVE
-856 LMNETASEFLQV
+856 LMNETAREFIQV
-868 ILLAT
+868 IILAA

-908 WATDMSMSMM
+908 WAFGMSMSMM

-943 LVKSGVT
+943 LTKSGMT
-950 THKAMLLATQSKFR
+950 THKAMLQATQSKFR
-964 PIVMTSIASVVGML
+964 PIVMTSIASVAGML
-978 PMALGTGLGSELR
+978 PMAFGTGLGSELR
-991 ASCGMGVVGGLSIAS
+991 SSCGMGVVGGLTIAS

-1025 KPRRRRLRRLWHRLL
+1025 KPRKHTLLRFFSRLRRKKSL
-1040 RKFRSRKTASA
+1040 
-1051 AAPIQ
+1051 PGIG

>member
-1 MFLSKWSVQRPI
+1 MFLSQWSVRRPI
-13 AMTALIIVMVMIGV
+13 AMTAFIIVLVMIGV
-27 SLYPRL
+27 SLYPRI

-52 QGASPT
+52 EGASPT
-58 EIEVEIVKR
+58 EIEVEVVKR
-67 IEDAISSLD
+67 IEDAVSSLD
-76 GIKHITSMSMEDEAR
+76 GIKHITSTSMEDEAR
-91 IQLEFNMGID
+91 IQLEFNMGTD
-101 VDIAATDI
+101 VDVAATDI
-109 REALNRIREDL
+109 REALNRIRTDL
-120 PDGANEPVIRKID
+120 PDGADEPTIRKID
-133 TNATTVAQ
+133 TNATTVVQA
-141 VFLVGDRTQDDLY
+141 FLVGDRTQDDLY

-178 ANEMQIHVLLNRAKL
+178 ANEMQIHVLLDRAKL
-193 TAMNLSINDVV
+193 TAMNLTINDVV
-204 SKLRENN
+204 TKLRENN

-225 KNVTFNGD
+225 KNVTFDGD

-262 LMSREVRSKAYVNG
+262 FMSREVRSKAYVNG
-276 QPAARFRIVKK
+276 KPAARFRIVKK
-287 GEANAIEVIKG
+287 GEANAVEVIRG
-298 IRQRFDTM
+298 IRERFDTM
-306 VANGELPTGMQL
+306 VRNGELPTGMEL

-351 LFLHEPKS
+351 LFLHEPRS
-359 TFIVMV
+359 TFIVMI

-373 TFAVMAW
+373 TFAAMAY

-411 FKHIDRGE
+411 FKHLDRGE
-419 PIKTAAER
+419 TIKVAAER
-427 GTGEVIAAVSA
+427 GTDEVIAAVSA

-449 VMMMSTRIGSMMV
+449 VMMMTTRIGTMMV
-462 PFAGVMVGA
+462 PFAGVMVAA

-484 ILACVLLKQKK
+484 ILSCVLLKQKK
-495 KHSSNPQQKTFLQ
+495 GGEAGQTTGFLAKL
-508 RVFTPWDLGY
+508 FTPWDRGY
-518 DWLCRQFDR
+518 DWLCRKFDR

-533 RHPKTLISVVLALSI
+533 RHPKSLILAVLALS
-548 ATVLFIIPKVGLS
+548 AAVFFWVVPQVGLS

-571 RIKFEFPT
+571 RVKFEFPT
-579 NYNLETTNKLILEA
+579 NYNLETTDRLIREA

-601 FIRGMSISV
+601 FVRGMSITV
-610 GDSDGGGGQV
+610 GDSDGGGGQI

-642 IYDLQAMLRKELAYL
+642 IYDLQAQLRKELAYL

-681 NGVDLD
+681 NGNDLN
-687 VLENAEMEVMEK
+687 VLEEAEMAVMEK
-699 LPALGITRD
+699 LPTLGIVRD
-708 LDSSRRERKPNIN
+708 VDSSRRERKPNIN

-728 LQNLGMSAN
+728 LQNLDMSAN

-748 GIEVGDFRSG
+748 GIEVGDYRAG
-758 ARTFDIRVKNEKEY
+758 ARTFDIRVKNQKEY
-772 GEDQLRQAAPAIK
+772 GEEQLRQAAPARK
-785 DNNPLGAE
+785 DNNPLGTE
-793 ALAEITEDTRPVVIN
+793 TLAEITEDTRPVVIN
-808 RYDKVRTMWLYAN
+808 RYDKARTMWLYAN
-821 TAPGMALGTVSNEIG
+821 TAPGMALGPVSDTIG
-836 KIATGAL
+836 KLALEAL

-850 MSGNVE
+850 MSGSVE
-856 LMNETASEFLQV
+856 LMNETAREFGQV
-868 ILLAT
+868 ILLAAV
-873 ILTYLLIAAIME
+873 LTYLLIAGIME
-885 SWTRPFLIMFTVP
+885 SWSRPFLIMFTVP

-908 WATDMSMSMM
+908 WLTGMSMSMM

-936 IMDECAV
+936 IMDECAM
-943 LVKSGVT
+943 LVNSGVT
-950 THKAMLLATQSKFR
+950 THQAMLQATQSKFR
-964 PIVMTSIASVVGML
+964 PIVMTSIASVAGML
-978 PMALGTGLGSELR
+978 PMAFGTGLGSELR
-991 ASCGMGVVGGLSIAS
+991 SSCGMGVVGGLTVAS

-1025 KPRRRRLRRLWHRLL
+1025 KPRRHLWRRFLL
-1040 RKFRSRKTASA
+1040 RLGVGR
-1051 AAPIQ
+1051 

>member
-1 MFLSKWSVQRPI
+1 
-13 AMTALIIVMVMIGV
+13 
-27 SLYPRL
+27 
-33 SIDLLPNMEVP
+33 
-44 MVLVRCEY
+44 
-52 QGASPT
+52 
-58 EIEVEIVKR
+58 
-67 IEDAISSLD
+67 
-76 GIKHITSMSMEDEAR
+76 
-91 IQLEFNMGID
+91 MGID
-101 VDIAATDI
+101 VDVAATDI
-109 REALNRIREDL
+109 REALNRIREDF
-120 PDGANEPVIRKID
+120 PDGAKEPTIRKID
-133 TNATTVAQ
+133 TNATTVVQA
-141 VFLVGDRTQDDLY
+141 FLVGDRTQDDLY

-178 ANEMQIHVLLNRAKL
+178 ANEMQIHVLLDRAKL
-193 TAMNLSINDVV
+193 TAMNLSINDIVA
-204 SKLRENN
+204 KLEANN
-211 VREPLGRIQFDKGE
+211 VRKPLGRIQFDKGE
-225 KNVTFNGD
+225 KNVTFDGD

-241 ALEIGK
+241 ALEVGK

-262 LMSREVRSKAYVNG
+262 FMSREVRSKAYVNG
-276 QPAARFRIVKK
+276 EPAARFRIIKK
-287 GEANAIEVIKG
+287 GEANAIEVING
-298 IRQRFDTM
+298 IRQRFQSM
-306 VANGELPTGMQL
+306 IQNGELPTGMKL
-318 FWFTDSGAFIQA
+318 VWFTDSGAFIQA

-342 IILTAVLLF
+342 IILTAILLF

-359 TFIVMV
+359 TFIVMI

-373 TFAVMAW
+373 TFAVMAY

-411 FKHIDRGE
+411 FKHLDRGE

-449 VMMMSTRIGSMMV
+449 VMMMTTRIGSMMV

-484 ILACVLLKQKK
+484 ILACVLLKKK
-495 KHSSNPQQKTFLQ
+495 KKQAVEGKTFLQ
-508 RVFTPWDLGY
+508 KLFLPWDTGY
-518 DWLCRQFDR
+518 DWLCRKFDR

-533 RHPKTLISVVLALSI
+533 RYPKTLMTAVLAL
-548 ATVLFIIPKVGLS
+548 AAAVLFFVVPQVGLS

-579 NYNLETTNKLILEA
+579 NYNLETTDRLIREA

-610 GDSDGGGGQV
+610 GDSDGGSGQV
-620 SSAVYIG
+620 SSAVYLG
-627 QITLRT
+627 QINLRT
-633 TDKFEREES
+633 TDKFERKES
-642 IYDLQAMLRKELAYL
+642 IYDLQAILRKELAYL

-670 GGSGAEIRCVM
+670 GGSGAEIRCVI
-681 NGVDLD
+681 NGPDLD
-687 VLENAEMEVMEK
+687 VLEAAEMEVMEK

-728 LQNLGMSAN
+728 LQNLNMSAN
-737 ELYEYLLGSLD
+737 DVYEYLLGSLD
-748 GIEVGDFRSG
+748 GIEVGDYRSG
-758 ARTFDIRVKNEKEY
+758 ARTFDIRVKNKKEY
-772 GEDQLRQAAPAIK
+772 GEDQLRQNAPATK
-785 DNNPLGAE
+785 DNNPLGTE
-793 ALAEITEDTRPVVIN
+793 VLAEITEDTRPVVVN

-821 TAPGMALGTVSNEIG
+821 TAPGLALGTVSKTIG
-836 KIATGAL
+836 NMALQAL

-850 MSGNVE
+850 MSGSVE
-856 LMNETASEFLQV
+856 LMNETAREFIQV
-868 ILLAT
+868 IILAT

-908 WATDMSMSMM
+908 WVARMSMSMM

-936 IMDECAV
+936 IMDECAA

-950 THKAMLLATQSKFR
+950 THKAMLQATQAKFR
-964 PIVMTSIASVVGML
+964 PIVMTSIASVAGML
-978 PMALGTGLGSELR
+978 PMAFGSGLGSELR
-991 ASCGMGVVGGLSIAS
+991 SSCGMGVVGGLTIAS

-1025 KPRRRRLRRLWHRLL
+1025 KPRKHTFLRFLSRLRRH
-1040 RKFRSRKTASA
+1040 KKTAPA
-1051 AAPIQ
+1051 AV

>member
-13 AMTALIIVMVMIGV
+13 AMTALIIVLVMIGI

-33 SIDLLPNMEVP
+33 SIDLLPNMEIP
-44 MVLVRCEY
+44 TVLVRCEY

-58 EIEVEIVKR
+58 EIEVEIAKR
-67 IEDAISSLD
+67 IEDAVSSLD

-91 IQLEFNMGID
+91 IQLEFNMGTD
-101 VDIAATDI
+101 VDIAATEI

-120 PDGANEPVIRKID
+120 PDGANEPTIRKID
-133 TNATTVAQ
+133 TNATTVSQ

-162 DRFSSV
+162 DRFASV

-178 ANEMQIHVLLNRAKL
+178 ANEMQIHVLLNREKL

-204 SKLRENN
+204 SKLEQNN

-247 FKNKRVYLR
+247 FKDKRVYLR

-276 QPAARFRIVKK
+276 QPAARFKIVKK
-287 GEANAIEVIKG
+287 GEANAIEVIRG
-298 IRQRFDTM
+298 IRQRFDQM
-306 VANGELPTGMQL
+306 IANGELPTGMQL

-330 SVDDAWSSILTG
+330 SVDDAWSSIITG

-411 FKHIDRGE
+411 FKHIDKGE

-449 VMMMSTRIGSMMV
+449 VMMMTTRIGSMMV

-495 KHSSNPQQKTFLQ
+495 RKKADEPEKKSLLQ
-508 RVFTPWDLGY
+508 RIFVPWDLGY
-518 DWLCRQFDR
+518 DWLCRKFDR

-533 RHPKTLISVVLALSI
+533 RHPILLMAAVVALALS
-548 ATVLFIIPKVGLS
+548 TVLFIVPKVGLS

-579 NYNLETTNKLILEA
+579 NYNLETTDKLIREA

-601 FIRGMSISV
+601 FIRGMSITI
-610 GDSDGGGGQV
+610 GDSDGGSGQV
-620 SSAVYIG
+620 NSAVYLG
-627 QITLRT
+627 QITLKT
-633 TDKFEREES
+633 SEKFEREET
-642 IYDLQAMLRKELAYL
+642 IYDLLAQVREELSYL
-657 DNCRVTLS
+657 DNCRLTLS
-665 IPATF
+665 IPSTF

-681 NGVDLD
+681 NGTDLE
-687 VLENAEMEVMEK
+687 VLENAEMTVMEK

-728 LQNLGMSAN
+728 LQNLNMSAD

-758 ARTFDIRVKNEKEY
+758 TRTFDIRVKNAKEY
-772 GEDQLRQAAPAIK
+772 GEEQLRQAAPAVK
-785 DNNPLGAE
+785 DNNPLGVE

-808 RYDKVRTMWLYAN
+808 RYDKIRTMWLYAN
-821 TAPGMALGTVSNEIG
+821 TAPGMALGTVSQAIG
-836 KIATGAL
+836 KIAMEAL

-856 LMNETASEFLQV
+856 LMNETAREFGQV
-868 ILLAT
+868 IILAT
-873 ILTYLLIAAIME
+873 LLTYLLIAAIME

-908 WATDMSMSMM
+908 WATGMSMSLM

-936 IMDECAV
+936 IMDECAT

-964 PIVMTSIASVVGML
+964 PIVMTSIASVAGML

-1025 KPRRRRLRRLWHRLL
+1025 KPRRHRLRRLLHRLL
-1040 RKFRSRKTASA
+1040 RSGKKPVSA
-1051 AAPIQ
+1051 